1 LDIARAGAFISI
13 DGGGHLRVER
23 GFVRPEDEAP
33 VESDISTA
41 VEPDPSRAIPARVE
55 TDGEAVSPNRAV
67 PAESDEDDGLKPI
80 PDRLMTELT
89 AYRTLALR
97 QGLGDQP
104 DVAFLAAL
112 HALCIKVFYR
122 YAVASC
128 LELDLKS
135 VGFGTQ
141 ALGLNDTALAAGI
154 ERRHQAWID
163 ALPKEPAELW
173 DALIAFDRDSR
184 EALFAHCVSL
194 SVNAVFDPYARRPR
208 ALVHADRL
216 SDALDLDLVAAGW
229 TPTVDNYLGRVTKA
243 RIVAAVS
250 EACGDQTAQS
260 IAHLKKGE
268 MAESAQALLASS
280 GWLPEALRT
289 PRHAAPVLV
298 TDEPRV
304 TERPEALS
312 VETAADGQETAM
324 VETGSLTEDEPVV
337 AALHVDAAE

>member
-1 LDIARAGAFISI
+1 
-13 DGGGHLRVER
+13 
-23 GFVRPEDEAP
+23 
-33 VESDISTA
+33 
-41 VEPDPSRAIPARVE
+41 VE
-55 TDGEAVSPNRAV
+55 TDGEAVSSNPTS
-67 PAESDEDDGLKPI
+67 PAEADEDEGLKPI

-97 QGLGDQP
+97 QALGEQP
-104 DVAFLAAL
+104 DIAFLAAL

-122 YAVASC
+122 YAVDTC

-141 ALGLNDTALAAGI
+141 ASGLNDTALAAGI
-154 ERRHQAWID
+154 ERRHQAWIA

-184 EALFAHCVSL
+184 EALFGHCVSL

-208 ALVHADRL
+208 ALAHADRL
-216 SDALDLDLVAAGW
+216 ADVLDLDLVAAGW

-250 EACGDQTAQS
+250 EARRDETAQS

-268 MAESAQALLASS
+268 WPRLHKASPIS
-280 GWLPEALRT
+280 SP
-289 PRHAAPVLV
+289 
-298 TDEPRV
+298 
-304 TERPEALS
+304 S
-312 VETAADGQETAM
+312 
-324 VETGSLTEDEPVV
+324 
-337 AALHVDAAE
+337 